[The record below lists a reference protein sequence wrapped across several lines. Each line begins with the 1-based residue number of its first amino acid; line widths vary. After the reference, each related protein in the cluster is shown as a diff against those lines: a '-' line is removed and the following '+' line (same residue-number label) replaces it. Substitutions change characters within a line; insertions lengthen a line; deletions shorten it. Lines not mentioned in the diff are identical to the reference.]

1 MSDNQVRLLLS
12 DEDEHTEW
20 FRFRNVNIHHV
31 LVKKTNWCYTLPFT
45 FSCFA
50 FSTTGKKAL

>member
-20 FRFRNVNIHHV
+20 FRFRNVNKWIHK
-31 LVKKTNWCYTLPFT
+31 LV
-45 FSCFA
+45 
-50 FSTTGKKAL
+50 